1 MKIGITGSTGVL
13 GKHLLKKLKQKKYR
27 TVTFDHDIQEE
38 SKVKKWVKKNSFD
51 AIFHLAAIVPVL
63 ECNDNPLKTCSIN
76 IGGIINILEATT
88 ELKKKPWFFY
98 ASTSHVYKMKKT
110 HLSETDKIFPKT
122 FYGFT
127 KWMGEQVLENFSKRH
142 NLTYCCGRIF
152 SFYDELQSKDFL
164 FPSIKNKISK
174 LKNKNTVKI
183 INAYNVIDIQK
194 AENVA
199 KIIVKL
205 FEKKAKGI
213 VNIGTG
219 KGISVKNFAKRLTK
233 KKITIDTKK
242 HDKTYYVAN
251 IKKLNL
257 IIKNG

>member
-13 GKHLLKKLKQKKYR
+13 GQHLLKKLKQKKYR
-27 TVTFDHDIQEE
+27 TVTFDHDIQEM
-38 SKVKKWVKKNSFD
+38 SKVKKWVKKNNFD

-76 IGGIINILEATT
+76 IGGIVNIFEGIKG
-88 ELKKKPWFFY
+88 LKKKPWFFY
-98 ASTSHVYKMKKT
+98 ASTSHVYKMKKK
-110 HLSETDKIFPKT
+110 LLGETDKISPKT

-127 KWMGEQVLENFSKRH
+127 KWMGEQVLENFSKSH

-152 SFYDELQSKDFL
+152 SFYDKLQSKDFL
-164 FPSIKNKISK
+164 FPSIKDKISK
-174 LKNKNTVKI
+174 LKNENALKI
-183 INAYNVIDIQK
+183 TNAYNVIDIQK

-205 FEKKAKGI
+205 FEKKAIGI

-219 KGISVKNFAKRLTK
+219 KGISVKNFATKLTK
-233 KKITIDTKK
+233 KKIIINTNK
-242 HDKTYYVAN
+242 HNKTCYVAN

-257 IIKNG
+257 ITKND